1 MFHSTNF
8 ETVAEIEEF
17 FEQYLLEGK
26 STMQEVEDFLQEG
39 DLSYSKTQVD
49 ELPWLPS
56 SIDFNTWSHIQEYD
70 TYVVFR
76 LPRHALKPP
85 SLRQRLRFIMLKEFP
100 VLYRV
105 YFLLKNDLLVQ
116 TYVRGDYRAL

>member
-1 MFHSTNF
+1 MFKSTNF
-8 ETVAEIEEF
+8 ESHADIKEF
-17 FEQYLLEGK
+17 FEQYLHDGE
-26 STMQEVEDFLQEG
+26 STLQEVEDFLQETG
-39 DLSYSKTQVD
+39 LSYSKIQVD

-56 SIDFNTWSHIQEYD
+56 SIDFNTRSHIQEYD
-70 TYVVFR
+70 TYFVFR

-100 VLYRV
+100 LLYSV

>member
-17 FEQYLLEGK
+17 FEQYLHDGE
-26 STMQEVEDFLQEG
+26 STLQEVEDFLQETG
-39 DLSYSKTQVD
+39 LSYSKIQVD
-49 ELPWLPS
+49 DWPPS
-56 SIDFNTWSHIQEYD
+56 SIDFNTRSHIQEYD
-70 TYVVFR
+70 TYFVFR

-100 VLYRV
+100 LLYSV
-105 YFLLKNDLLVQ
+105 CFLLKNDLLVQ